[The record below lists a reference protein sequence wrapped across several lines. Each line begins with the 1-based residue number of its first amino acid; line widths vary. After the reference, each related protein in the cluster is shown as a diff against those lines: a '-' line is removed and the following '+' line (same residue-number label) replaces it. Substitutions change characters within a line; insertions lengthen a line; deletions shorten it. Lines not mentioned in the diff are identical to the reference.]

1 MTTEFFFGTVSYCPI
16 EVAAYPDAELDSVKR
31 KGKIIQA
38 FILVVQYNVF
48 YAITPY

>member
-31 KGKIIQA
+31 KKR
-38 FILVVQYNVF
+38 LYKRL
-48 YAITPY
+48 Y